1 MDEKDRLG
9 NKLRDVEK
17 AREDQWAAERDRE
30 LIEKLRR
37 KRAELQAAASEATEA
52 MGLLC
57 PHCHQPLVASREHGV
72 DLLACPNQEGA
83 WLDKKA
89 LGELLESKK

>member
-9 NKLRDVEK
+9 SKLREVEK

-37 KRAELQAAASEATEA
+37 KRSELQAAASEAARA

-57 PHCHQPLVASREHGV
+57 PHCHQALVASREHGV
-72 DLLACPNQEGA
+72 DLLACPHQEGA
-83 WLDKKA
+83 WLDKQA
-89 LGELLESKK
+89 LGELLKSKK